1 MRRPEQTVEHREM
14 SATAREHLEN
24 AGRERSILAG
34 RPI

>member
-1 MRRPEQTVEHREM
+1 MRRPEQTVEYGEQT
-14 SATAREHLEN
+14 STAREHLEN